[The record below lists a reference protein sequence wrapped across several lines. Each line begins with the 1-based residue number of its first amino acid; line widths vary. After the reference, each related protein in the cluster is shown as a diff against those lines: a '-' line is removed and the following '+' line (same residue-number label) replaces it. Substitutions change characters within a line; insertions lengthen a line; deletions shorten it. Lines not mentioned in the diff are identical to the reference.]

1 MSTLPAGCLR
11 YSLLALAGPYVS
23 WALAAQEGVSSEWAA
38 VYDFLVQDVCLD
50 ADEKAVTG
58 LSPLDPRCK
67 RHRDL
72 LPGEALP
79 YHKADWPG
87 EEDLRQQPAGYER
100 SDSIPFQSRLLGPLV
115 VQTFDFGAGDER
127 KFGAFDHGDG
137 GQVVAFSEGSASI
150 ILTEDGSRGLQLMA
164 GPGCTLGPIAGPLLL
179 DSWVILA
186 KGGGTI
192 ESGSA
197 LAKLR
202 IVTGASCPTAFDYA
216 YTEWRSATLRYRASL
231 SGDPTPPLLTLI
243 SSHFGGKSV
252 ASADHL
258 ERFYFTRELG
268 WTRWERWQN
277 TARSKD
283 PDRFVRASR
292 RLNRSRRCEPLEPQP
307 GREWLMTDCR
317 EWTNIAGPDSAAG
330 DRPGFWVERLR
341 EYPLTRELFAE

>member
-1 MSTLPAGCLR
+1 MSTLSAGCLR

-23 WALAAQEGVSSEWAA
+23 CALAAHEGVSPGWAT

-50 ADEKAVTG
+50 ADEKAVAG

-87 EEDLRQQPAGYER
+87 DEDLRHQPAGYER
-100 SDSIPFQSRLLGPLV
+100 SDSVPVHSRLLGSLV

-127 KFGAFDHGDG
+127 RFGAFDHGDG
-137 GQVVAFSEGSASI
+137 GQVVAFSETSASI

-164 GPGCTLGPIAGPLLL
+164 GPGCTPGQIAGPLLL
-179 DSWVILA
+179 DSWVIVA
-186 KGGGTI
+186 RAAGTI
-192 ESGSA
+192 DSGSA

-202 IVTGASCPTAFDYA
+202 IVTDASCPAAFDYA
-216 YTEWRSATLRYRASL
+216 YTEWHTAMLRYRASL
-231 SGDPTPPLLTLI
+231 SDDLTAPLLTLI

-252 ASADHL
+252 TSAGHL

-277 TARSKD
+277 TGLSKD
-283 PDRFVRASR
+283 PDRSVRASR
-292 RLNRSRRCEPLEPQP
+292 RLNSSRRCGPLEPAP
-307 GREWLMTDCR
+307 GGEWLMTDCR
-317 EWTNIAGPDSAAG
+317 EWTNIAGPDSTAG
-330 DRPGFWVERLR
+330 DRPEFWVERLR